1 MLKMAS
7 DLQVEF
13 TQFWIKK
20 QCPKISNFITGS
32 GCDIIWIFATS
43 IALCLYTEKASIM
56 FLRLYIL
63 QEDSS
68 KLYLLIPF

>member
-1 MLKMAS
+1 MLKMPS

-20 QCPKISNFITGS
+20 QCPKISDFITGS

-43 IALCLYTEKASIM
+43 IALDL
-56 FLRLYIL
+56 
-63 QEDSS
+63 
-68 KLYLLIPF
+68 

>member
-13 TQFWIKK
+13 TQFWLKK
-20 QCPKISNFITGS
+20 QCPEISDFITES

-43 IALCLYTEKASIM
+43 IALCL
-56 FLRLYIL
+56 
-63 QEDSS
+63 
-68 KLYLLIPF
+68 